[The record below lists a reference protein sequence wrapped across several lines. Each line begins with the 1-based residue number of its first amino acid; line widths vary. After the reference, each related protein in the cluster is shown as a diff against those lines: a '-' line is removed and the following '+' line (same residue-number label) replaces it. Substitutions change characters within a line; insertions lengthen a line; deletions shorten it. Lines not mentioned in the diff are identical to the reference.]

1 MSKEKSLNELFG
13 LQRENMNDF
22 EVRLELFDYG
32 LGNQISTLKSKVQEG
47 K

>member
-32 LGNQISTLKSKVQEG
+32 LGN
-47 K
+47 